1 MPGDFVKEMVALLE
15 TTPRTAWEIRIRAQ
29 FGGEARY
36 VARRDPMPAQQVREW
51 VAMGVAARTARLKIR
66 GK

>member
-29 FGGEARY
+29 FGGERAY
-36 VARRDPMPAQQVREW
+36 IARRDPLRTENVRE
-51 VAMGVAARTARLKIR
+51 AIKAGISERTARRAIL